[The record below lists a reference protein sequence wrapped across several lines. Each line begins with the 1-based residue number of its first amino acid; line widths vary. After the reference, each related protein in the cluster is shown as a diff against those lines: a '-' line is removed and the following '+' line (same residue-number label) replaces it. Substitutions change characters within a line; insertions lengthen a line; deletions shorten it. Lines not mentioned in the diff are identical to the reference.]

1 MKKILIIVLVC
12 LVVVVGGGYYWWVGT
27 PWNSLMQIKSA
38 LDKHETVTA
47 LKYFDTDSIFESLW
61 AEGLAQIDTQVTT
74 TSTSATTGR
83 FSARLATVGGVTG
96 VAEMTKPV
104 AKQAFLVALNAGLSK
119 VDTEAMKAK
128 RQAENASST
137 LAEIFEEKMP
147 SVVKNGD
154 TATITTKKGVGIIM
168 KQQSD
173 RSWKISAI
181 TGIFE
186 NLLAQKGN

>member
-181 TGIFE
+181 TG
-186 NLLAQKGN
+186 